1 MPGVGKMIMQAGMA
15 RQAAAKAREEGDEQ
29 EAAKQTQL
37 AEQITKDAYA
47 KLHHDMQH
55 FVSEATAAQLEKSK
69 QALQHVLK
77 ELKVRELM
85 QLKSMVT
92 VWSARCV
99 QGLKPQNR

>member
-1 MPGVGKMIMQAGMA
+1 MIMQAGMA
-15 RQAAAKAREEGDEQ
+15 RQAAAKSQEEGNEQ

-55 FVSEATAAQLEKSK
+55 FVSEATAAQLEEIKTGI
-69 QALQHVLK
+69 AACAK

-99 QGLKPQNR
+99 QKF

>member
-1 MPGVGKMIMQAGMA
+1 MQAGMA

-55 FVSEATAAQLEKSK
+55 LSVK
-69 QALQHVLK
+69 QRLH
-77 ELKVRELM
+77 
-85 QLKSMVT
+85 S
-92 VWSARCV
+92 
-99 QGLKPQNR
+99 